1 MENGYAICF
10 NEWSLDQDIKNELG
24 LLLIIS
30 SLTAEKGYC
39 FASNKFLAE
48 LFETTEETISRK
60 IKKLEKKN
68 YIATEYEKRGTQ
80 IISRKIRLTKISM
93 DDYQKYQWTI
103 DENVKDKN
111 TSINNT
117 SINNKRKYIK
127 EKYGTYKRINLTN
140 EEYTRL
146 VEDFGEDFINKQIE
160 LLDEYIESNNNK
172 NHYTNF
178 NLVLR
183 KAIREN
189 WFDKTKKKEDIIPDW
204 FNKNLNQEEKRKD
217 DNLNDEQ
224 RELINQILGK
234 NK

>member
-60 IKKLEKKN
+60 IKRLEKKN
-68 YIATEYEKRGTQ
+68 YITTEYEKRGTQ

-93 DDYQKYQWTI
+93 DHYQKYQWTI
-103 DENVKDKN
+103 DENVKDNN

-127 EKYGTYKRINLTN
+127 EKYGTYKRISLTR

-160 LLDEYIESNNNK
+160 LLDEYVESNNNK
-172 NHYTNF
+172 HKYTNF

-183 KAIREN
+183 KSIREN

-204 FNKNLNQEEKRKD
+204 FNKDLDNPDLATAEEMNKLLKEIQE
-217 DNLNDEQ
+217 
-224 RELINQILGK
+224 
-234 NK
+234 